1 MEDGD
6 LLVNGE
12 RVDKLLDPIKS
23 NALRAEVRE
32 FANRPQ
38 DEQLIQLYL
47 AVRQRGGIWGHVAS
61 AGVPTT
67 GLALLAYKV
76 FGGSWPL

>member
-1 MEDGD
+1 M
-6 LLVNGE
+6 NGE

-38 DEQLIQLYL
+38 DEQLVQLYL
-47 AVRQRGGIWGHVAS
+47 AVRQRSGLWGHVATAS
-61 AGVPTT
+61 VPT
-67 GLALLAYKV
+67 GGVLLLAYKV
-76 FGGSWPL
+76 FGGTWPL